1 MSAVILR
8 NQVVHYE
15 VLGRGKPVLFLH
27 GWVGSW
33 RYWVPAM
40 QTASI
45 AFRTYAL
52 DLWGFGDTAK
62 TAEYYSLN
70 AQVELV
76 REFLNVMGIGK
87 VAFVGHGLGALV
99 ALQFAAQAPQQVDRL
114 LLIGL
119 PLKPTRL
126 NGRLAS
132 ANVGDLAEWL
142 LTEADAV
149 SEAARLEARKADFQ
163 AIRASVED
171 LQDVSFDQ
179 SLLFLSIP
187 SLLVYGLNDPLVL
200 LPEGEELGHLPQSAH
215 WMVLDS
221 CAHYPMLE
229 ESAKFNRLLM
239 DFLNLNSGQSPR
251 ELQLK
256 EEWKR
261 RVR

>member
-1 MSAVILR
+1 MSVVILR

-40 QTASI
+40 QAASM

-62 TAEYYSLN
+62 IAAHYSIS

-76 REFLNVMGIGK
+76 QEFLNAMGVGK
-87 VAFVGHGLGALV
+87 VAFVGHGLGACV
-99 ALQFAAQAPQQVDRL
+99 ALQFAQRTPQQVDRL

-119 PLKPTRL
+119 PWKADNL
-126 NGRLAS
+126 NGRLGS
-132 ANVGDLAEWL
+132 ANVADLAEWL
-142 LTEADAV
+142 LNGEDAASQATRV
-149 SEAARLEARKADFQ
+149 EARKADLQ
-163 AIRASVED
+163 AIRSSVAE
-171 LQDVSFDQ
+171 LRGFSLDQ
-179 SLLFLSIP
+179 ALLPLATP
-187 SLLVYGLNDPLVL
+187 YLLVYGLNDPLVALPGGEDMML
-200 LPEGEELGHLPQSAH
+200 LPENGH
-215 WMVLDS
+215 WIVLES
-221 CAHYPMLE
+221 SAHYPMLE
-229 ESAKFNRLLM
+229 ENAKFNRLLM
-239 DFLNLNSGQSPR
+239 DFLNLNTGQSPR
-251 ELQLK
+251 ALQLK

>member
-1 MSAVILR
+1 MSVVILR

-15 VLGRGKPVLFLH
+15 ALGRGKPVLFLH

-40 QTASI
+40 QSASI

-62 TAEYYSLN
+62 VGENYSLT
-70 AQVELV
+70 AQIQLV
-76 REFLNVMGIGK
+76 QEFLHAMGVGK
-87 VAFVGHGLGALV
+87 VAFVAHGLGALV
-99 ALQFAAQAPQQVDRL
+99 ALQVACQNAAQVDRL

-119 PLKPTRL
+119 PWKIGKL
-126 NGRLAS
+126 NGRLGAS
-132 ANVGDLAEWL
+132 AVVDLAEWL
-142 LTEADAV
+142 LSGVDAA
-149 SEAARLEARKADFQ
+149 SQAAQVEARKADLQ
-163 AIRASVED
+163 AIRTSLEEIRTLA
-171 LQDVSFDQ
+171 LDQ
-179 SLLFLSIP
+179 LLLP
-187 SLLVYGLNDPLVL
+187 LPTPYLLVYGLNDPLVG
-200 LPEGEELGHLPQSAH
+200 LPEGEEMNQLPPNAHWIVLEESAH
-215 WMVLDS
+215 F
-221 CAHYPMLE
+221 PMLE
-229 ESAKFNRLLM
+229 ENAKFNRLLM